1 MKISK
6 KLGFFAG
13 GVLFGTAGLRILGS
27 REAKKAYG
35 CATAAVLR
43 AKDDIMAAV
52 TKVRE
57 NAGDVLADAKD
68 RNEKRAAAAEVID
81 DCAEDA
87 GCGCSDTDETSCC
100 CSCADAAEA
109 EE

>member
-43 AKDDIMAAV
+43 AKDDIMTAV

-57 NAGDVLADAKD
+57 NAGDVLADAKA
-68 RNEKRAAAAEVID
+68 RNEQRAAAAEVIE
-81 DCAEDA
+81 DCAEVSDC
-87 GCGCSDTDETSCC
+87 CGCAAADA
-100 CSCADAAEA
+100 ADAAEA
-109 EE
+109 AE